1 MPKPLTTPKLL
12 KKIRKI
18 AFPKRGK
25 EDFGLAWRQLLEAHR
40 EEWEQARRAAAD
52 GPRVLM
58 ATSTGGH
65 GMAAPVESLLAMALT
80 LRGADVSILL
90 CDAHLP
96 ACSMATLG
104 EIPNITEFI
113 QSGLSNTKCP
123 KCFKKGRSIFG
134 PLGLPIHWYSQ
145 LVSPEARE
153 TVDSLAS
160 TIPLAA
166 IPDFRLD
173 GIAAGEHAMA
183 GALRFFAKGDLDGEP
198 QAEAVLRRYFQAA
211 LITTFAVRELL
222 GQQHFDCAVFHH
234 GIYVPMGLIGEVARQ
249 RSVRVVN
256 WIQAYRKNCFVFS
269 HHDTYH
275 HTLMT
280 EPVDRWEDMPWNA
293 AIETQLLDYLKSRWQ
308 GTKDWIRFHDK
319 PQFDLNAIE
328 AEVGVDFAKPCIGL
342 LTNVIW
348 DAQLHYPANAFANM
362 LEWVLETIRYF
373 AERRDLQ
380 LLIRVH
386 PAEITGFIPSRQKVE
401 DEIRRA
407 FANLPPNVFVIPPES
422 RVSTYAAMSRCDCVI
437 IYGTK
442 TGVELTSMGIPVIV
456 AGEAWIRNK
465 GITLDAAS
473 RETYF
478 AMLAQLPLGRRLDAA
493 TTRRARKYA
502 YHFFFRRMIPL
513 AFFEQTGKQP
523 PYRLALK
530 GFDELKPGNSRGL
543 DTICD
548 GILNG
553 GDFIFPAE
561 RDHEVHP

>member
-1 MPKPLTTPKLL
+1 MTLTAQKLI

-18 AFPKRGK
+18 AFPKKDK
-25 EDFGLAWRQLLEAHR
+25 EDFGLAWGQLLDAHR
-40 EEWEQARRAAAD
+40 DAWEQARRSAAD
-52 GPRVLM
+52 GPRILI

-80 LRGADVSILL
+80 LRGANVSILL
-90 CDAHLP
+90 CDAFLP

-104 EIPNITEFI
+104 EIASLREFI
-113 QSGLSNTKCP
+113 NSGLSNTKCP
-123 KCFKKGRSIFG
+123 KCFKKGRSIFA

-145 LVSPEARE
+145 LLSPGARQK
-153 TVDSLAS
+153 LAALAGA
-160 TIPLAA
+160 TPLAA

-173 GIAAGEHAMA
+173 GIAIGEHAMA
-183 GALRFFAKGDLDGEP
+183 GALRFFAKGDLEGEAH
-198 QAEAVLRRYFQAA
+198 AEAVLHRYFQAA
-211 LITTFAVRELL
+211 LITTFAVRALL
-222 GQQHFDCAVFHH
+222 GRQPFDCAVFHH

-249 RSVRVVN
+249 QGVRVVN
-256 WIQAYRKNCFVFS
+256 WIQAYRKNCFIFS
-269 HHDTYH
+269 HDDTYH

-280 EPVDRWEDMPWNA
+280 EPVDRWEKMPWNA

-308 GTKDWIRFHDK
+308 GTGDWIRFHDR
-319 PQFDLNAIE
+319 PDFDLNAIE
-328 AEVGVDFAKPCIGL
+328 AEIGVDFAKPCVGL

-373 AERRDLQ
+373 ADRRDLQ

-386 PAEITGFIPSRQKVE
+386 PAEITGFIPSRQKVV

-407 FANLPPNVFVIPPES
+407 FPSLPQNVFVIAPES
-422 RVSTYAAMSRCDCVI
+422 RVSTYAAMSQCDCVI

-442 TGVELTSMGIPVIV
+442 TGVELTSMGVPVVV

-473 RETYF
+473 KEGYF
-478 AMLAQLPLGRRLDAA
+478 DMLAQLPLGRRLDAA

-502 YHFFFRRMIPL
+502 YHFFFCRMIPL
-513 AFFEQTGKQP
+513 EFFEQTGKQP
-523 PYRLALK
+523 PYRLAVRC
-530 GFDELKPGNSRGL
+530 FQALKPNNSTGL
-543 DTICD
+543 DIICD
-548 GILNG
+548 GILKG
-553 GDFIFPAE
+553 SPFIYPAE
-561 RDHEVHP
+561 READ

>member
-1 MPKPLTTPKLL
+1 MPKPLTTHKLL

-18 AFPKRGK
+18 AFPKRDK

-40 EEWEQARRAAAD
+40 GAWEQARRAAAD
-52 GPRVLM
+52 GPRVLI

-80 LRGADVSILL
+80 LRGANVSILL
-90 CDAHLP
+90 CDAFLP

-104 EIPNITEFI
+104 EIASLGEFVK
-113 QSGLSNTKCP
+113 SGLSNTKCP
-123 KCFKKGRSIFG
+123 KCFKKGRSIFE

-145 LVSPEARE
+145 LLSPGARQK
-153 TVDSLAS
+153 LAVLA
-160 TIPLAA
+160 TATPLAA
-166 IPDFRLD
+166 IPDFSLD
-173 GIAAGEHAMA
+173 GVAAGEHAMA
-183 GALRFFAKGDLDGEP
+183 GALRFFAKGDLEGETH
-198 QAEAVLRRYFQAA
+198 AEAVLRRYFQAS
-211 LITTFAVRELL
+211 LVTTFAVRELL
-222 GQQHFDCAVFHH
+222 GRQHFDCAVFHH

-249 RSVRVVN
+249 RKVRVVN

-280 EPVDRWEDMPWNA
+280 EPVDRWEDLPWNA

-373 AERRDLQ
+373 ADRRDLQ

-386 PAEITGFIPSRQKVE
+386 PAEITGFIPSRQKVV

-407 FANLPPNVFVIPPES
+407 FPALPQNVFVIAPES
-422 RVSTYAAMSRCDCVI
+422 RVSTYAAMSQCDCVI

-442 TGVELTSMGIPVIV
+442 TGVELTSMGIPVV
-456 AGEAWIRNK
+456 AAGEAWIRNK
-465 GITLDAAS
+465 GITLDAVS
-473 RETYF
+473 READF
-478 AMLAQLPLGRRLDAA
+478 DMLAQLPLGRRLDAA

-513 AFFEQTGKQP
+513 EFFEPKKKSP
-523 PYRLALK
+523 HFKIAIDNLK
-530 GFDELKPGNSRGL
+530 ELLPEKCKGL
-543 DTICD
+543 DVICN
-548 GILNG
+548 GILRG
-553 GDFIFPAE
+553 TEFIYPAE
-561 RDHEVHP
+561 FHIES

>member
-1 MPKPLTTPKLL
+1 MPKTLTAQKLL
-12 KKIRKI
+12 KKIRKF
-18 AFPKRGK
+18 AFPKKDK
-25 EDFGLAWRQLLEAHR
+25 EDFGLAWRELLDAHR
-40 EEWEQARRAAAD
+40 DAWQQARLAAAD
-52 GPRVLM
+52 GPRVLI

-80 LRGADVSILL
+80 LRGASVSILL
-90 CDAHLP
+90 CDAFLP

-104 EIPNITEFI
+104 EIASPTEFI

-123 KCFKKGRSIFG
+123 KCHKKGRSIFG

-145 LVSPEARE
+145 LVSPGARQK
-153 TVDSLAS
+153 LADLAG
-160 TIPLAA
+160 TTPLAA

-198 QAEAVLRRYFQAA
+198 HAEAVLRRYFQAA
-211 LITTFAVRELL
+211 LITTLAVRELL
-222 GQQHFDCAVFHH
+222 GRQAFDCAVFHH

-249 RSVRVVN
+249 EGVRVVN
-256 WIQAYRKNCFVFS
+256 WIQAYRKNCFIFS
-269 HHDTYH
+269 HEDTYH

-308 GTKDWIRFHDK
+308 GTKDWIRFHDR
-319 PQFDLNAIE
+319 PDFDLEAIE
-328 AEVGVDFAKPCIGL
+328 AEIGVDFAKPCVGL

-348 DAQLHYPANAFANM
+348 DAQLHYPANAFTNM

-373 AERRDLQ
+373 VQRRDLQ

-386 PAEITGFIPSRQKVE
+386 PAEITGFIPSRQKVVG
-401 DEIRRA
+401 EIRRA
-407 FANLPPNVFVIPPES
+407 FASLPPNVFVIPPES

-442 TGVELTSMGIPVIV
+442 TGVELTSVGIPVIV

-473 RETYF
+473 RQAYF
-478 AMLAQLPLGRRLDAA
+478 DMLAQLPLGRRLDAA
-493 TTRRARKYA
+493 TTQRARKYA

-513 AFFEQTGKQP
+513 AFF
-523 PYRLALK
+523 
-530 GFDELKPGNSRGL
+530 
-543 DTICD
+543 
-548 GILNG
+548 
-553 GDFIFPAE
+553 
-561 RDHEVHP
+561 

>member
-1 MPKPLTTPKLL
+1 MPKPLTTHKLL

-18 AFPKRGK
+18 AFPKRDK

-40 EEWEQARRAAAD
+40 GAWEQARRAAAD
-52 GPRVLM
+52 GPRVLI

-80 LRGADVSILL
+80 LRGANVSILL
-90 CDAHLP
+90 CDAFLP

-104 EIPNITEFI
+104 EIASLREFI
-113 QSGLSNTKCP
+113 TSGLSNTKCP
-123 KCFKKGRSIFG
+123 KCFKKGRSIFE

-145 LVSPEARE
+145 LLSPGARQK
-153 TVDSLAS
+153 LAVLA
-160 TIPLAA
+160 TATPLAA

-173 GIAAGEHAMA
+173 GVAAGEHAMA
-183 GALRFFAKGDLDGEP
+183 GALRFFAKGDLEGETH
-198 QAEAVLRRYFQAA
+198 AEAVLRRYFQAS
-211 LITTFAVRELL
+211 LVTTFAVRELL
-222 GQQHFDCAVFHH
+222 GRQHFDCAVFHH

-249 RSVRVVN
+249 RNVRVVN

-280 EPVDRWEDMPWNA
+280 EPVDRWEDLPWNA

-386 PAEITGFIPSRQKVE
+386 PAEITGFIPSRQKVV

-407 FANLPPNVFVIPPES
+407 FASLPQNVFVIPPES
-422 RVSTYAAMSRCDCVI
+422 RISTYAAMAQCDCAI

-465 GITLDAAS
+465 GITLDAPS
-473 RETYF
+473 RKVYF
-478 AMLAQLPLGRRLDAA
+478 EMLTRLPLGKRLDAA

>member
-1 MPKPLTTPKLL
+1 MPKTLTAQKLL

-18 AFPKRGK
+18 AFPKKDK
-25 EDFGLAWRQLLEAHR
+25 EDFGLAWQELLDAHR
-40 EEWEQARRAAAD
+40 DPWEQARRTATD
-52 GPRVLM
+52 GPRILI

-80 LRGADVSILL
+80 LRGANVSILL
-90 CDAHLP
+90 CDAFLP

-104 EIPNITEFI
+104 EIASLRKFI

-145 LVSPEARE
+145 LLSPGARQK
-153 TVDSLAS
+153 LAALAGA
-160 TIPLAA
+160 TPLAA

-173 GIAAGEHAMA
+173 GIAVGEHALA
-183 GALRFFAKGDLDGEP
+183 GALRFFAKGDLDGEAH
-198 QAEAVLRRYFQAA
+198 AEAVLRRYFLAA

-222 GQQHFDCAVFHH
+222 SRQPFDCAVFHH

-249 RSVRVVN
+249 EGVRVVN
-256 WIQAYRKNCFVFS
+256 WIQAYRKNCFIFS
-269 HHDTYH
+269 HEDTYH

-293 AIETQLLDYLKSRWQ
+293 AIENHLLDYLKSRWQ
-308 GTKDWIRFHDK
+308 GTGDWIRFHDR
-319 PQFDLNAIE
+319 PDFDLEAIE
-328 AEVGVDFAKPCIGL
+328 AEVGVDFAKPCVGL

-362 LEWVLETIRYF
+362 LEWVLETIRHF
-373 AERRDLQ
+373 AKRRDLQ

-386 PAEITGFIPSRQKVE
+386 PAEITGFIPSRQKVV

-407 FANLPPNVFVIPPES
+407 FASLPPNVFVIPPES

-442 TGVELTSMGIPVIV
+442 TGVELTSVGIPVIV

-478 AMLAQLPLGRRLDAA
+478 DMLAQLPLGRRLDAA
-493 TTRRARKYA
+493 TTERARKYA

-513 AFFEQTGKQP
+513 AFFEPTGKQP
-523 PYRLALK
+523 PYRLAVRR
-530 GFDELKPGNSRGL
+530 FDALKPGNSRGL

-548 GILNG
+548 GILKG
-553 GDFIFPAE
+553 DDFIYPAE
-561 RDHEVHP
+561 RDHNG